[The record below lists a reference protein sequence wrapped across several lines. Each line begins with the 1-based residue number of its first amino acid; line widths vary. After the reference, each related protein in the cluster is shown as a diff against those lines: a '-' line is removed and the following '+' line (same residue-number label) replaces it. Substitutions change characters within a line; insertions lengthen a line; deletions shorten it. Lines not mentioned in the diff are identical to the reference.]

1 MDQNSHALLIEHIQ
15 NDFMYYDNTIGD
27 DFIDNIYYKQLN
39 TMRPFVQTNPA
50 LGKFPKKKV
59 QLIPWKSPPP
69 LNNI

>member
-15 NDFMYYDNTIGD
+15 NDFIYYDNTIGD

-39 TMRPFVQTNPA
+39 TPIPFVQTNPA
-50 LGKFPKKKV
+50 LGKLPKKKV
-59 QLIPWKSPPP
+59 QLIPWKSKTP